1 MVKKLFRKNSKQ
13 YCNKKCSNL
22 ILLMVLNICC
32 LTMMSFSCLYIH
44 KKSPY
49 RQSVLIRNTI
59 IDTIV
64 YSSQNKHIKTTKQKN
79 NIYKEKGKK
88 LKSYEAHASYYHRG
102 GKKTA
107 NGDNFQPYDKLTC
120 AASPEFPFGTK
131 LKVTNVANGKS
142 VIVTVTDRGSF
153 YKKRG
158 SEYDLDLTYLA
169 FSKISV
175 HHYGRI
181 KITYKIIN

>member
-1 MVKKLFRKNSKQ
+1 MVQKLIRKTASNIGNNM
-13 YCNKKCSNL
+13 CNYL

-32 LTMMSFSCLYIH
+32 LTMMSFSCLNIH
-44 KKSPY
+44 KKRHY
-49 RQSVLIRNTI
+49 CQSVLIRNTA
-59 IDTIV
+59 IDTID
-64 YSSQNKHIKTTKQKN
+64 YSSQNKHIKSATQKN

-88 LKSYEAHASYYHRG
+88 SKSYKAHASYYHRG

-107 NGDNFQPYDKLTC
+107 NGDSFQPYDKLTC
-120 AASPEFPFGTK
+120 AASPKFPFGTK

-142 VIVTVTDRGSF
+142 IIVTVTDRGSF

-169 FSKISV
+169 FSKISA

-181 KITYKIIN
+181 KITYEIIN

>member
-1 MVKKLFRKNSKQ
+1 MVQKLLRKNSKQ
-13 YCNKKCSNL
+13 YCNTKCGNL

-44 KKSPY
+44 KKRPY
-49 RQSVLIRNTI
+49 CQSVLIRNTV
-59 IDTIV
+59 IDTIA
-64 YSSQNKHIKTTKQKN
+64 YSSQNKHIKSTKQKN
-79 NIYKEKGKK
+79 NIYKEKVKK
-88 LKSYEAHASYYHRG
+88 SKSYEAYASYYCRG

-107 NGDNFQPYDKLTC
+107 NGDSFRPYDKLTC
-120 AASPEFPFGTK
+120 AASPKFPFGTK

-142 VIVTVTDRGSF
+142 IIVTVTDRGSF

-158 SEYDLDLTYLA
+158 SEYNLDLTYLA
-169 FSKISV
+169 FSKISA

-181 KITYKIIN
+181 KITYEIVD

>member
-1 MVKKLFRKNSKQ
+1 MVQKLLRKNSKQ
-13 YCNKKCSNL
+13 YWNKKCSNL

-32 LTMMSFSCLYIH
+32 LTTMSFSCLYIH
-44 KKSPY
+44 KKRPY
-49 RQSVLIRNTI
+49 CQSVLIRNTI

-64 YSSQNKHIKTTKQKN
+64 YSSQNNHIKSKKQKN

-88 LKSYEAHASYYHRG
+88 SKSYEAYASYYARG

-107 NGDNFQPYDKLTC
+107 NGDSFQPYNKLTC
-120 AASPEFPFGTK
+120 AASHIFSFGTK

-158 SEYDLDLTYLA
+158 SEYNLDLTYLA
-169 FSKISV
+169 FSKIAS
-175 HHYGRI
+175 HHQGII
-181 KITYKIIN
+181 KITYKILN